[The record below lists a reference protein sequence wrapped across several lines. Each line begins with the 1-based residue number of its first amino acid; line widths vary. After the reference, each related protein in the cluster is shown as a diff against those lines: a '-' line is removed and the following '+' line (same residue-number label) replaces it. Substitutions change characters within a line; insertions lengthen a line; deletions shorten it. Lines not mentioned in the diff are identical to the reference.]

1 MYGPVLVGLGGFK
14 RDSLVADRAL
24 RKNIF
29 LAHRTRV
36 CVECPSA
43 FVEVAAHPVHH
54 NREKF
59 FRIRDFFVG
68 EEGRQSARKS
78 YNEIRFCLKQLI
90 LLCVTAHCFV

>member
-36 CVECPSA
+36 CVECSSA

-54 NREKF
+54 KGEIVYCISN
-59 FRIRDFFVG
+59 ILWG
-68 EEGRQSARKS
+68 EEIAKK
-78 YNEIRFCLKQLI
+78 IVL
-90 LLCVTAHCFV
+90 